1 MSEAGA
7 GWIFDVGDEAFQREV
22 LDRSKERPV
31 VVDFWAP
38 WCGPCRMLAPVLE
51 RLIQERQGDVLLA
64 KVNVDEAPGV
74 AERYGISTIPAVH
87 AFRDGQP
94 VNGFVG
100 VYPEAHVRRFLDGL
114 VPTEA
119 DRLVSQV
126 AEKEAA
132 DPAAAEAQYR
142 QALERDARHAGALLG
157 LARVLLARGQDDEA
171 RAVLG
176 RVPPGE
182 HRGDVERLEAALWLR
197 EKARPFGDEATAH
210 QRLAADPGNA
220 RLRYEVGCVLAAAG
234 RHEEALPVLLSAA
247 EADRALGRTEVRE
260 AMVKVFFAVGA
271 RSALA
276 DEYRDKL
283 SRILY

>member
-7 GWIFDVGDEAFQREV
+7 GWIIDVGDADFQREV
-22 LDRSKERPV
+22 LDRSQERPV

-38 WCGPCRMLAPVLE
+38 WCAPCRMLAPILE
-51 RLIQERQGDVLLA
+51 RLIQERKGDVVLA
-64 KVNVDEAPGV
+64 RVNVDEAQAV
-74 AERYGISTIPAVH
+74 AERFGISSIPAVH
-87 AFRDGQP
+87 AFRGGQP
-94 VNGFVG
+94 VDGFVG
-100 VYPEAHVRRFLDGL
+100 LYPEAEIRRFLDSL

-119 DRLVSQV
+119 DRLAAGA

-132 DPAAAEAQYR
+132 DPAAAEARYR
-142 QALERDARHAGALLG
+142 QALAGDPRHAPALLG
-157 LARVLLARGQDDEA
+157 LARVLLAKGQDDEA
-171 RAVLG
+171 RQTLR
-176 RVPPGE
+176 RVPPGQE
-182 HRGDVERLEAALWLR
+182 RGDVERLEAALWLR
-197 EKARPFGDEATAH
+197 DRARPFGDEAAAR

-220 RLRYEVGCVLAAAG
+220 RPRYELGLVLAAAG
-234 RHEEALPVLLSAA
+234 KYDEALAKLLSAA
-247 EADRALGRTEVRE
+247 EADRELGRTEVRE